1 MKGTNIMTLTKK
13 QLLENAVSSLWEVY
27 YVTTN
32 RDDSNIVLDAII
44 KINELESSVLPTV
57 EAMTQDH

>member
-1 MKGTNIMTLTKK
+1 MTNIELTKK

-27 YVTTN
+27 YATTN
-32 RDDSNIVLDAII
+32 RKDDNIVIDAII
-44 KINELESSVLPTV
+44 KIQELESSVLPTV

>member
-1 MKGTNIMTLTKK
+1 MTLTKK

-27 YVTTN
+27 YATTN
-32 RDDSNIVLDAII
+32 RKDDNIVIDAII
-44 KINELESSVLPTV
+44 KIQELESSVLPTV

>member
-1 MKGTNIMTLTKK
+1 MTLTKK

-32 RDDSNIVLDAII
+32 LNDSNIVLDAII
-44 KINELESSVLPTV
+44 KIQELESSVLPTV

>member
-1 MKGTNIMTLTKK
+1 MTLTKK

-32 RDDSNIVLDAII
+32 LNDSNIVLDAII
-44 KINELESSVLPTV
+44 KINELESSVPPTV
-57 EAMTQDH
+57 EAMTRDH

>member
-1 MKGTNIMTLTKK
+1 MTLTKK
-13 QLLENAVSSLWEVY
+13 QLLENAVSRLWEVY

>member
-1 MKGTNIMTLTKK
+1 MTLTKK
-13 QLLENAVSSLWEVY
+13 QLLENAVTGLWAVY
-27 YVTTN
+27 HATTN

>member
-1 MKGTNIMTLTKK
+1 MTNIELTKK

>member
-1 MKGTNIMTLTKK
+1 MTLTKK

-57 EAMTQDH
+57 EAITQDH

>member
-1 MKGTNIMTLTKK
+1 MKLTKK

-32 RDDSNIVLDAII
+32 LDDSNIVLDAII

>member
-1 MKGTNIMTLTKK
+1 MTLTKK
-13 QLLENAVSSLWEVY
+13 QLLENTVSSLWELFY
-27 YVTTN
+27 TIPATN
-32 RDDSNIVLDAII
+32 VHDSNIVLDAII

>member
-1 MKGTNIMTLTKK
+1 MTLTKK

>member
-1 MKGTNIMTLTKK
+1 MKLTKK

-32 RDDSNIVLDAII
+32 LNDSNIVLDAII
-44 KINELESSVLPTV
+44 KINELESSVPPTV
-57 EAMTQDH
+57 EAMTRDH

>member
-1 MKGTNIMTLTKK
+1 MTNIELTKK

-32 RDDSNIVLDAII
+32 LNDSNIVLDAII
-44 KINELESSVLPTV
+44 KIQELESSVLPTV

>member
-1 MKGTNIMTLTKK
+1 MTLTKK

-32 RDDSNIVLDAII
+32 LDDSNIVLDAII